1 MGITIRLTESELINL
16 IGDAVKE
23 FSNTPKKVL
32 GREFKVNTDTKPY
45 TLSIKNNTGEFID
58 LQMFYLGSEVNVVN
72 IIPNLEETEEKT
84 KKLLGYNFLFKNG
97 NERLIETPTIKTI
110 IEFVDNKM
118 EMTHSISGLKIIKI

>member
-1 MGITIRLTESELINL
+1 MGIIIRLTESELIDL
-16 IGDAVKE
+16 IGGAVKE

-32 GREFKVNTDTKPY
+32 GREFKINTDTKPY
-45 TLSIKNNTGEFID
+45 TLSIKNNTGEFVD

-72 IIPNLEETEEKT
+72 IVPNLEETEEKT
-84 KKLLGYNFLFKNG
+84 KKLLGYDFLFKNG

-118 EMTHSISGLKIIKI
+118 EMTYSISGLKIIKI